1 MNKLFEDKM
10 GKYVVKQKKG
20 NAVCKIQ
27 PLWGV
32 VMMQNTEG
40 SGYAGNP
47 RLIWDATAERLRM
60 GGAI

>member
-1 MNKLFEDKM
+1 MLLNR
-10 GKYVVKQKKG
+10 KKG
-20 NAVCKIQ
+20 MLCVKCN
-27 PLWGV
+27 PFGGE

-47 RLIWDATAERLRM
+47 RLIWDATAKRLRM